1 MYGVN
6 KKTGEKNKFPLVVV
20 NNVYIFPGVPSLME
34 RSFIA
39 LEVGIAMAKNVKS
52 FETPDMNWHLSHIMM
67 YNVVWHGYI
76 SVLFI
81 KSLMYSWKKKLRIYP
96 EMLVV

>member
-20 NNVYIFPGVPSLME
+20 NNVYIFPGVPSLMQ

-39 LEVGIAMAKNVKS
+39 LEVGVAMAKNVKFIES
-52 FETPDMNWHLSHIMM
+52 PDMNWHLSHIMI

-81 KSLMYSWKKKLRIYP
+81 MSFI
-96 EMLVV
+96 

>member
-39 LEVGIAMAKNVKS
+39 LEVGVAMAKNVEFIES
-52 FETPDMNWHLSHIMM
+52 PDMNWHLSHIMI

-81 KSLMYSWKKKLRIYP
+81 MSFI
-96 EMLVV
+96 